1 MYTKQNNML
10 IRQTLRLYGTP
21 LWKLGKILGISESSV
36 TRLMRDELPEEEQV
50 RIISLIE
57 KEEGKEKFFEV
68 FREAIS
74 WVIILRKVPR

>member
-21 LWKLGKILGISESSV
+21 LWKLGRILGISESSV

-57 KEEGKEKFFEV
+57 KEEGKEGLSDG
-68 FREAIS
+68 IS
-74 WVIILRKVPR
+74 ETNHEFI

>member
-1 MYTKQNNML
+1 MYTKQSNML

-21 LWKLGKILGISESSV
+21 LWKLGKILRISESSV

-57 KEEGKEKFFEV
+57 KEEGKEG
-68 FREAIS
+68 RESGVSETDHELI
-74 WVIILRKVPR
+74 